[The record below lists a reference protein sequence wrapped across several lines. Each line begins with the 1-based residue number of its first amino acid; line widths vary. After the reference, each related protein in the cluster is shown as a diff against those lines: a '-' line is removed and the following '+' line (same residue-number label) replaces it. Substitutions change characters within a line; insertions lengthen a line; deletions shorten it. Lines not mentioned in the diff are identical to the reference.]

1 MLVEFDSDAFFH
13 DEQRPGPLRLS
24 EGLNTVLGT
33 ENTENSIGKSTTL
46 LVIDFCFGGSDY
58 IDKAKDVV
66 KNIGHHEIR
75 FAFLLG
81 GETHYFRR
89 ATDTPTTIHL
99 CDETYRPLRTMT
111 LDDFKAFIGTQY
123 GLQNAGISLR
133 QAVSNF
139 FRIWQRKNSDVD
151 HPLLAHAR
159 DTQAD
164 GVKRLL
170 MLFDQYTKLQGFMDV
185 KDQAVRELDLFN
197 AAGRYYDF
205 PRAKNVTEVNN
216 NTQRIKDLEAERDQ
230 AGTRAGLTAKD
241 YTPSQQAAIN
251 EVQAEREPLLRRF
264 NQLGR
269 QINAIR
275 QSKGIAADV
284 SLTKKFDALHEFF
297 PEVDLERIENI
308 ERFHRSIRQIL
319 DADFKAEAK
328 QLEEERER
336 IQQRLNQLNARLEE
350 LSVAP
355 TAAQADIRAYSELDR
370 QIRSLANA
378 NKAYHDG
385 ERLIA
390 AKKQASEAL
399 AEASTSILQGIERKL
414 NEAMARIDGE
424 ITGEQRTPPSIK
436 LPEVDKYAYEIEND
450 SGTGSTQRGLISFDL
465 AMLETTLLPA
475 VAHDSMLVQPI
486 EDQSFDG
493 IAKVY
498 SRQRKQVFLAID
510 KISRYSKETQRILS
524 ESAFIHLEPGRE
536 LFGRSWSKNK
546 NSPDQKAID
555 DE

>member
-46 LVIDFCFGGSDY
+46 LAIDFCFGGSDY
-58 IDKAKDVV
+58 VDKAKDVI

-81 GETHYFRR
+81 GETHCFRR
-89 ATDTPTTIHL
+89 ATDTPTAITL
-99 CDETYRPLRTMT
+99 CDKNYRPLRTMT
-111 LDDFKAFIGTQY
+111 LDDFKTFVGTQY
-123 GLQNAGISLR
+123 GLQDTGISLR

-151 HPLLAHAR
+151 HPLLAHPR

-170 MLFDQYTKLQGFMDV
+170 MLFDEYTKLQGFMTA
-185 KDQAVRELDLFN
+185 KDETARELDLFH

-205 PRAKNVTEVNN
+205 PRARNITEVNN
-216 NTQRIKDLEAERDQ
+216 NTQRIEDLQTERDQ
-230 AGTRAGLTAKD
+230 AGIRAGLTAKD
-241 YTPSQQAAIN
+241 YTSAQQAAIN

-269 QINAIR
+269 QINAMR
-275 QSKGIAADV
+275 RAKGISSDV
-284 SLTKKFDALHEFF
+284 SLTKKFDALREFF
-297 PEVDLERIENI
+297 PEANIEHIENI
-308 ERFHRSIRQIL
+308 EHFHRSIRQVL
-319 DADFKAEAK
+319 DAEFKAETK
-328 QLEEERER
+328 QLEEERGR
-336 IQQRLNQLNARLEE
+336 IQQRLGQLNSRLEE

-355 TAAQADIRAYSELDR
+355 TATQADIRAYSELDR

-378 NKAYHDG
+378 NKAFL
-385 ERLIA
+385 EEQRLMASKKEA
-390 AKKQASEAL
+390 AEAL
-399 AEASTSILQGIERKL
+399 ARESTSILQGIEDQL
-414 NEAMARIDGE
+414 NTVMQRIDGE
-424 ITGEQRTPPSIK
+424 ITGEERTPPSIK
-436 LPEVDKYAYEIEND
+436 IPEVGKYSYEIEND

-486 EDQSFDG
+486 EDQAFDG

-498 SRQRKQVFLAID
+498 ARQRKQIFLAID
-510 KISRYSKETQRILS
+510 KISRYSEETRQILT
-524 ESAFIHLEPGRE
+524 ESAFVHLESGRE
-536 LFGRSWSKNK
+536 LFGRSRSKK
-546 NSPDQKAID
+546 KKRKVADS
-555 DE
+555 E